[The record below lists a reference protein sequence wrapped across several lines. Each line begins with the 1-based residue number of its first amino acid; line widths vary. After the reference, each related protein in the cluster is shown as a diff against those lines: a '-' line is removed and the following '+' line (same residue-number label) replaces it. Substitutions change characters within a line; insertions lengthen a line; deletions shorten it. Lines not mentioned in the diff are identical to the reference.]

1 MNLDIEPVRVERA
14 SIDGFARACQCLAN
28 YKEKSK
34 LNREH
39 MRMKIKFL
47 SLAAAAA
54 IALPQAAIADAVS
67 DFYKGKTVKVVIGGS
82 MGGAYGLYAQLLSRH
97 VDKHLAGA
105 PTVVV
110 QSMPGSGGNKAM
122 NYTTN
127 AGPQDGSMISVVQIS
142 VAMETLFNPKVRF
155 DAKKFQY
162 LGRFADA
169 NIVATAHK
177 RSGMKSWQDA
187 KTRSYN
193 YGSIGRRNVT
203 YIGAAVLNAMAG
215 TKLKII
221 SGYRGTKTSYLALER
236 GEVDAAATSWTT
248 LNVCHAKKLK
258 DGTFIPILQLADKR
272 QPYLPDTPAITEFG
286 NTRGEKT
293 FVKIVGVT
301 SEIGRSLAGPPGMPR
316 RLVAAWRKAFTA
328 TMNDPAFK
336 ADIAKRKSRLN
347 PLTGVQITRVVDSIM
362 DLPKSDIA
370 GAKAVYRKLLNA
382 K

>member
-1 MNLDIEPVRVERA
+1 MN
-14 SIDGFARACQCLAN
+14 
-28 YKEKSK
+28 
-34 LNREH
+34 
-39 MRMKIKFL
+39 IKFL
-47 SLAAAAA
+47 SMAAAAV
-54 IALPQAAIADAVS
+54 IALPQVASADAVS
-67 DFYKGKTVKVVIGGS
+67 DFYGGKTVKVVIGGS

-97 VDKHLAGA
+97 INRHLAGA

-142 VAMETLFNPKVRF
+142 IAMESLFNSKIRF
-155 DAKKFQY
+155 NAKNYNF

-177 RSGMKSWQDA
+177 RSGMKSWKDA
-187 KTRSYN
+187 KTKIFN

-203 YIGAAVLNAMAG
+203 YIGAAVLNMMAG

-248 LNVCHAKKLK
+248 LNVSHAKKLK

-272 QPYLPDTPAITEFG
+272 QSYLPNTPAITEFG
-286 NTRGEKT
+286 NTKAEKT

-301 SEIGRSLAGPPGMPR
+301 SEIGRSLAGPPGMPKH
-316 RLVAAWRKAFTA
+316 LVAAWRKAFTA

-336 ADIAKRKSRLN
+336 TDIAKRKSRLN
-347 PLTGVQITRVVDSIM
+347 PLTGVQITKVVDSIM
-362 DLPKSDIA
+362 NLPKSDIA
-370 GAKAVYRKLLNA
+370 GAKAVYQRLLKA

>member
-1 MNLDIEPVRVERA
+1 
-14 SIDGFARACQCLAN
+14 
-28 YKEKSK
+28 
-34 LNREH
+34 
-39 MRMKIKFL
+39 MKIRIL

-54 IALPQAAIADAVS
+54 FALPQAASADAVS
-67 DFYKGKTVKVVIGGS
+67 DFYGGKTVKVVIGGS

-97 VDKHLAGA
+97 INRHLAGA

-127 AGPQDGSMISVVQIS
+127 AGPQDGSMVSVVQIS
-142 VAMETLFNPKVRF
+142 IAMETLFNPKIRF
-155 DAKKFQY
+155 NAKNYKFI
-162 LGRFADA
+162 GRFADA

-177 RSGMKSWQDA
+177 RSGFKSWKDA
-187 KTRSYN
+187 KSKVFN

-203 YIGAAVLNAMAG
+203 YIGAAVLNMMAG

-221 SGYRGTKTSYLALER
+221 SGYRGTKTSYLAMER
-236 GEVDAAATSWTT
+236 GELDAAATSWTT
-248 LNVCHAKKLK
+248 LNVRHAKELK
-258 DGTFIPILQLADKR
+258 DGTFVPILQLADKR
-272 QPYLPDTPAITEFG
+272 QSYLPNTPAITEFG
-286 NTRGEKT
+286 TTKAEKT

-316 RLVAAWRKAFTA
+316 HLVTAWRKAFTA

-347 PLTGVQITRVVDSIM
+347 PMTGKQITRVVSSIM

-370 GAKAVYRKLLNA
+370 GAKTVYQKLLKA